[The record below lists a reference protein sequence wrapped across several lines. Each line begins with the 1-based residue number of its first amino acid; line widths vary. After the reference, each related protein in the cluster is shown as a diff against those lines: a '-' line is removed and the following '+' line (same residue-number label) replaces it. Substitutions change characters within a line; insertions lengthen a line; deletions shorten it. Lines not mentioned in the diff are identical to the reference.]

1 VVVCEG
7 VVVVVWEGV
16 VVVVWEGVVVVPV
29 TLGVPVVAEPVPVT
43 DPVPCVTPG
52 VPVVAVP
59 PGVVEV
65 VPVCVPLVPVAPVV
79 LVPVVCAAA
88 TPIASA
94 IANDA
99 SSVLCISD
107 SSSIHLLA
115 AESPIRG
122 RCLFKFSLFKMRW
135 RIRGDGVRSLGAPKT
150 FRNLAKYPEW

>member
-1 VVVCEG
+1 MVVCEG

-16 VVVVWEGVVVVPV
+16 VVVVPV

-59 PGVVEV
+59 PGVAEV
-65 VPVCVPLVPVAPVV
+65 VPLCVPVVPVAPVV

-94 IANDA
+94 KANDA

-107 SSSIHLLA
+107 CFLPGTVP
-115 AESPIRG
+115 AEPQIRG
-122 RCLFKFSLFKMRW
+122 KCRF
-135 RIRGDGVRSLGAPKT
+135 RILY
-150 FRNLAKYPEW
+150 F